1 MTLTVQEQQAI
12 ITLSA
17 SVRQFPRATS
27 EDELSLYYAVE
38 AIVISHMKEISQRC
52 EKREEH

>member
-52 EKREEH
+52 ERPEEP